1 MQFLL
6 TQEYIGDKMIDNLLL
21 FNWLVT
27 IGIGIGGW
35 ALKEYTHGQA
45 EKIKALKDQV
55 DEMNVQLTAVKLDY
69 LHKTDFRE
77 FKDELWAR
85 FDKLEKYLREA

>member
-69 LHKTDFRE
+69 LHKADFRE